1 MCIGGDISRFEM
13 SKSHHFQGVRRYDEQ
28 LMDLAEG
35 RPAFTGRGQK
45 QSNKGVVA
53 AIAAIKKCQRESF
66 CE

>member
-1 MCIGGDISRFEM
+1 M
-13 SKSHHFQGVRRYDEQ
+13 SNKSHHFRGVGRYAEQ

-45 QSNKGVVA
+45 PSNKEVLA

-66 CE
+66 FE